1 MQHPQSQPPLRSS
14 FGSFDEETREEEEAR
29 EKAEADAKWNDLTLS
44 HRENVSFFRDILGR
58 DQHE

>member
-1 MQHPQSQPPLRSS
+1 MQHQHSPRPLRSA

-44 HRENVSFFRDILGR
+44 HRENVPFFKDILGR
-58 DQHE
+58 DQR